1 MERPPRTA
9 GRPRIDNTLTLSH
22 SVAVTGLVAS
32 TTYNYRVRSKDAA
45 TNERLGINNTFRTLS
60 GPDTTPPTAPGNVSA
75 VATSPVAV
83 SVSWNASSDNVGV
96 TGYSVLRDGAEV
108 GTPSAP
114 SYEDNAVARGTTY
127 TYSIVARDAA
137 GNTSAPSPLV
147 SVSTPAMMFRRRRGG
162 LDCRHDRHHQL
173 DDRYSGDDRD

>member
-1 MERPPRTA
+1 PTISSVAASNITHDSAVVTWTTSEPATSQVDYGTTTA
-9 GRPRIDNTLTLSH
+9 YGRSTAIDNTLTLSH

-60 GPDTTPPTAPGNVSA
+60 GPDTTPPTMPGNVSA

-114 SYEDNAVARGTTY
+114 SYADN
-127 TYSIVARDAA
+127 
-137 GNTSAPSPLV
+137 
-147 SVSTPAMMFRRRRGG
+147 
-162 LDCRHDRHHQL
+162 
-173 DDRYSGDDRD
+173 